1 MGRAIYLKIIL
12 ALSIFGT
19 IYFRIYNNISN
30 SKEFFWDSI
39 VSSVKPYIEA
49 NNHLKRLNEIN
60 FPWGVLTNG
69 YKYQHEKM
77 IRSGIV

>member
-30 SKEFFWDSI
+30 SKEFFWDSMVYYCGPI
-39 VSSVKPYIEA
+39 TFNKT
-49 NNHLKRLNEIN
+49 
-60 FPWGVLTNG
+60 GNG
-69 YKYQHEKM
+69 YESLIQCSKELIDFKFVYLPILSLIH
-77 IRSGIV
+77 I